1 LPNWERHGFIIR
13 DKVLTPAKLLFIGMV
28 VQTISRGSD
37 MRTRKLYQQIAST
50 LQAIENC
57 RKSGNTEWEGKH
69 CDTLNSLVDDHMP
82 SGSGIDNGTKL
93 DDDSTPNKLIFIT
106 AFHHMNDGGMY
117 DGWTEH
123 TVIVT
128 PDLASG
134 FDLRITGRDRND
146 IKDYLGELFYQVLDS
161 DIEMPGVKA

>member
-1 LPNWERHGFIIR
+1 
-13 DKVLTPAKLLFIGMV
+13 
-28 VQTISRGSD
+28 

-57 RKSGNTEWEGKH
+57 RKSGNAEWEVKH
-69 CDTLNSLVDDHMP
+69 ESTIDSLVADYMP
-82 SGSGIDNGTKL
+82 SGSGIDNGTTL
-93 DDDSTPNKLIFIT
+93 DNDSTPNKLIFTT

-123 TVIVT
+123 RVIIT

-134 FDLRITGRDRND
+134 FDIKVTGRDRND
-146 IKDYLGELFYQVLDS
+146 IKDYLAETFHQALDAE
-161 DIEMPGVKA
+161 IEMSGPQHAAKELVAP